1 MKEQESLMAFE
12 EYMAIAKYKE
22 RQAKEDD
29 PELDAILKQQLQS
42 NKAKMLRTR
51 RDQEESIRSSLKAHA
66 PSPMILLNTRDIL
79 EQRPG
84 GTNPM
89 IQVGKK
95 QINLR
100 YGPHVV
106 DSSRKRDQCVSPLE
120 TQTPKAAPSL
130 EPTQLAPR
138 IFPETL

>member
-1 MKEQESLMAFE
+1 MRDEDAMKEQESLMAFE
-12 EYMAIAKYKE
+12 EYMAIAKYIE

-29 PELDAILKQQLQS
+29 PELDVILKQQLQS

-51 RDQEESIRSSLKAHA
+51 RDQEESIRSSLKAYA
-66 PSPMILLNTRDIL
+66 PPPMILLNTRDVL
-79 EQRPG
+79 EQRPS

-100 YGPHVV
+100 YGPYAL
-106 DSSRKRDQCVSPLE
+106 DTNKKRD
-120 TQTPKAAPSL
+120 
-130 EPTQLAPR
+130 
-138 IFPETL
+138 